1 MFLSG
6 LSKEQKEL
14 FLDLVIFSMKI
25 DGEVDE
31 REENVAKQY
40 CNEMQIEF
48 RSTTNLP
55 SYVDVFKRLKE
66 ISDLTDLKKIT
77 LELVTLM
84 YADDNFADEE
94 EELLECVRKN
104 FEFNSHL
111 MGEIIFASRH
121 LILSFKLIDNMV
133 KN

>member
-84 YADDNFADEE
+84 YADYNFADEE
-94 EELLECVRKN
+94 EEFLECVRKN

>member
-48 RSTTNLP
+48 RSTTSLP

>member
-66 ISDLTDLKKIT
+66 VSNLKELKKIT

-84 YADDNFADEE
+84 YADDNFAYEE
-94 EELLECVRKN
+94 EELLKCAQKI
-104 FEFNSHL
+104 FAFNSHL

-121 LILSFKLIDNMV
+121 LILSFKLIDDIA
-133 KN
+133 KD

>member
-1 MFLSG
+1 MYLFG

-14 FLDLVIFSMKI
+14 FLDLVIFSMTS
-25 DGEVDE
+25 DGVVDE
-31 REENVAKQY
+31 REENVARQY

-48 RSTTNLP
+48 RSTTNL
-55 SYVDVFKRLKE
+55 STYTDAIKKLKE
-66 ISDLTDLKKIT
+66 ISNLTELKKIT

-84 YADDNFADEE
+84 YADDNFAEEE
-94 EELLECVRKN
+94 EELLDYVQKI
-104 FEFNSHL
+104 FGFNSHL

-121 LILSFKLIDNMV
+121 LILSFRLIDNMI

>member
-94 EELLECVRKN
+94 EELLECVRKI
-104 FEFNSHL
+104 FGFNSHL
-111 MGEIIFASRH
+111 TGEIIFASRH